1 MGSGST
7 VGSPTVIGMSAGRIG
22 DKYFVV
28 KSRGGKQCGRGG
40 NVGIAA
46 ENMKVECFRDSA
58 WKVAAETLGSR
69 RKTASVRCRRKVKCF
84 RVIAFGSRRKR
95 CVGAAKTNVKRLP
108 RQGVVVNIMEVVS
121 TVRRKYGIVEG
132 GSEMVSVGS
141 VMAGRLKSPSISLAE

>member
-108 RQGVVVNIMEVVS
+108 RQGVVVNLMEGRGGDKCEMPS
-121 TVRRKYGIVEG
+121 ATRCCREQWQWCPRYGG
-132 GSEMVSVGS
+132 NSE
-141 VMAGRLKSPSISLAE
+141 RWK